1 MKQHLYH
8 HLRFMITFDDTIWVL
23 LQAHKKGLK
32 IPKLPLNKSLRQ
44 CDKKL
49 PAPTSKEAFKKTNL
63 DIIESYSKKPKG
75 IYLEHLI
82 EVDKRVNHLID
93 LVHSDDFITKEEVFQ
108 YIVDSFDAVYK
119 IEKLEPLGGDDARIY
134 LRD

>member
-1 MKQHLYH
+1 
-8 HLRFMITFDDTIWVL
+8 MITFDDTIWVL

-32 IPKLPLNKSLRQ
+32 IPKININKSLRQ

-49 PAPTSKEAFKKTNL
+49 PAPTSKAAFQKVNL

-75 IYLEHLI
+75 LYLEHLL
-82 EVDKRVNHLID
+82 EVDKRVNHLIN
-93 LVHSDDFITKEEVFQ
+93 LVHSNDFITKDEVFQ
-108 YIVDSFDAVYK
+108 YIVDSFDAIYK
-119 IEKLEPLGGDDARIY
+119 IEKLEPLGGEAARIY

>member
-1 MKQHLYH
+1 
-8 HLRFMITFDDTIWVL
+8 MITFDDTIWVL
-23 LQAHKKGLK
+23 LQADKKGLK
-32 IPKLPLNKSLRQ
+32 IPKMHINKSLRQ

-49 PAPTSKEAFKKTNL
+49 PAPTSKEAFKKVNL
-63 DIIESYSKKPKG
+63 DVVESYNKKPRG
-75 IYLEHLI
+75 LYLEHLV

-93 LVHSDDFITKEEVFQ
+93 LVHSNDFITKDEVFQ

-119 IEKLEPLGGDDARIY
+119 IEKLEPLGGEAARIY

>member
-1 MKQHLYH
+1 
-8 HLRFMITFDDTIWVL
+8 MITFDDTIWVL

-82 EVDKRVNHLID
+82 EVDK
-93 LVHSDDFITKEEVFQ
+93 
-108 YIVDSFDAVYK
+108 
-119 IEKLEPLGGDDARIY
+119 
-134 LRD
+134 

>member
-1 MKQHLYH
+1 M
-8 HLRFMITFDDTIWVL
+8 FMITFDDTIWVL

-32 IPKLPLNKSLRQ
+32 IPKININKSLRQ

-49 PAPTSKEAFKKTNL
+49 PAPTSKAAFQKVNL

-75 IYLEHLI
+75 LYLEHLL
-82 EVDKRVNHLID
+82 EVDKRVNHLIN
-93 LVHSDDFITKEEVFQ
+93 LVHSNDFITKDEVFQ

-119 IEKLEPLGGDDARIY
+119 IEKLEPLGGEAARIY

>member
-1 MKQHLYH
+1 
-8 HLRFMITFDDTIWVL
+8 MITFDDTIWVL

-32 IPKLPLNKSLRQ
+32 IPKININKSLRQ

-49 PAPTSKEAFKKTNL
+49 PAPTSKAAFQKVNL

-75 IYLEHLI
+75 LYLEHLL
-82 EVDKRVNHLID
+82 EVDKRVNHLIN
-93 LVHSDDFITKEEVFQ
+93 LVHSNDFITKDEVFQ

-119 IEKLEPLGGDDARIY
+119 IEKLEPLGGEAARIY

>member
-1 MKQHLYH
+1 
-8 HLRFMITFDDTIWVL
+8 MITFDDTIWVL

-32 IPKLPLNKSLRQ
+32 IPKININKSLRQ

-49 PAPTSKEAFKKTNL
+49 PAPTSKAAFQKVNL

-75 IYLEHLI
+75 LYLEHLL
-82 EVDKRVNHLID
+82 EVDKRVNHLIN
-93 LVHSDDFITKEEVFQ
+93 LVHSDDYITKDEVFQ

-119 IEKLEPLGGDDARIY
+119 IEKLEPLGGEAARIY